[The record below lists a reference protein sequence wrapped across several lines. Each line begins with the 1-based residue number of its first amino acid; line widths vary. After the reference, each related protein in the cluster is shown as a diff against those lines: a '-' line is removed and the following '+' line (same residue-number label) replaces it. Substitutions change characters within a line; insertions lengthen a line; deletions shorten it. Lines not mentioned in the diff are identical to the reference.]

1 MKNRLII
8 LLISAIIALN
18 GSAQEAYSVL
28 RPVVSGWMA
37 EVGTSHLRDTYLTP
51 VAYSGWH
58 AAIDYERLQVSKFDK
73 NRWTMQVRA
82 AVNLG
87 STENE
92 GKTATMWH
100 FNFRPEWA
108 LMRRLDIGALS
119 PLKLAV
125 GSMVSG
131 NVGGLYLLRNS
142 NNPVSVQASATVGA
156 TAMAWYNT
164 RLANRQITLRYQ
176 VDMPLVGAFFA
187 PDYDQLY
194 YEIYLGNHSG
204 LCHVAWPGNFFRLN
218 NMVTADW
225 RFGSNYLRLG
235 YRLEVF
241 SSKASGIVSRRV
253 EHSFVI
259 GFTTEWLSLS
269 SREPQSDA
277 EILSP
282 LY

>member
-1 MKNRLII
+1 MMRFKLFIFCI
-8 LLISAIIALN
+8 LSALAAA
-18 GSAQEAYSVL
+18 AQQPDSVL
-28 RPVVSGWMA
+28 RPVVSGWAA
-37 EVGTSHLRDTYLTP
+37 ELGSSHLRDTYLTP
-51 VAYSGWH
+51 MQYSGWH
-58 AAIDYERLQVSKFDK
+58 AAVDYERLQVAAFDRG
-73 NRWTMQVRA
+73 RWTMQLRA
-82 AVNLG
+82 TVNLG
-87 STENE
+87 STENP

-108 LMRRLDIGALS
+108 LMRQFSIPAIA
-119 PLKLAV
+119 PVKLAV
-125 GSMVSG
+125 GGMVSA

-142 NNPVSVQASATVGA
+142 NNPVSLQASATVGA
-156 TAMAWYNT
+156 TAMVWWPT
-164 RLANRQITLRYQ
+164 RLCNRPLTLRYQ
-176 VDMPLVGAFFA
+176 VDMPVVGAFFA

-204 LCHVAWPGNFFRLN
+204 LCHAAWPGNFFRLN
-218 NMVTADW
+218 NLVTADW

-259 GFTTEWLSLS
+259 GFTTEWLSVGV
-269 SREPQSDA
+269 RPHKPA
-277 EILSP
+277 ATILSP